1 MDMFHIFRCI
11 RISLSIQFP
20 FSGKCYNIL
29 LPFSEKTFII
39 SHMSE
44 TSRKDKAAG
53 RILILCTA
61 LLWGLT
67 GVCVKSI
74 SWGAMSIIAVRSII
88 SLFMLFAVK
97 RSFRLRFTKTNL
109 LAAVMMSATS
119 ILYVMAIKLTT
130 AGTAIVLQYMAPIL
144 VFLFS
149 VFFRKR
155 KPWPMEI
162 VLTVCVFAGCV
173 LSFADGLDFTHILG
187 NVLAIASSFTYA
199 AQIIL
204 MSGKDCD
211 TQDCTIISNGICFL
225 VCLPFLF
232 TDTLVFDLR
241 NIVWLLI
248 LSVFQYGLANI
259 LFSVGIRK
267 IDPVEASLLLCIE
280 PVFNPI
286 PVAIFCGEHMGT
298 TAVIGS
304 AVVIISVAL
313 YGILPTLRKKFHPDL
328 NS

>member
-1 MDMFHIFRCI
+1 
-11 RISLSIQFP
+11 
-20 FSGKCYNIL
+20 
-29 LPFSEKTFII
+29 
-39 SHMSE
+39 MSE
-44 TSRKDKAAG
+44 ANKKEKAAG

-97 RSFRLRFTKTNL
+97 RSFRLRFTRTNL

-119 ILYVMAIKLTT
+119 ILYVLAIKLTT

-144 VFLFS
+144 VFLFA
-149 VFFRKR
+149 VLFKKR
-155 KPWPMEI
+155 KPWFVEI
-162 VLTVCVFAGCV
+162 ILTACVFAGCV
-173 LSFADGLDFTHILG
+173 LSFADSLDFSHLLG

-204 MSGKDCD
+204 MGGKDCD
-211 TQDCTIISNGICFL
+211 TQDCTIISNGICFF

-232 TDTLVFDLR
+232 TDTLVFDLN

-259 LFSVGIRK
+259 LFSIGIKK
-267 IDPVEASLLLCIE
+267 IDSVEASLLLCIE

-313 YGILPTLRKKFHPDL
+313 YGILPTLRKKIHPDL
-328 NS
+328 NC